1 MTLTDPREALADQSN
16 FIGYLVGLAGLARV
30 VHTLAADGD
39 RRSDPPGDSDDFVH
53 LLLGLASLGEAIE
66 RLANP
71 ATGTTEPDCR
81 GATARLSDQAVAAMS
96 AVLAGSD
103 FLRAPMLATARPEGF
118 KEWHHFVVHGRG
130 FRLLINFSLTN
141 EVSGAGQVRLA
152 PRVIVIAHDE
162 KWTGAIERFDGRA
175 LDVSADLGELTIG
188 GNRMTVLPD
197 GYHVAIDLPDKD
209 IRGELHFTSASRPF
223 VVNNQ
228 PVGDGRMS
236 WLFVPR
242 LRAQGWLR
250 IGGREHRIE
259 NDLAYHDHNWG
270 RFWWGDDFGWTWG
283 TLLPKGPDDPWS
295 MVFLQMTDRSR
306 LRCLS
311 QALYV
316 WHHDEPAAIFRHA
329 AVQTRSDGLLGRA
342 ADCTLP
348 PPMRL
353 LLDGEVPGVPERI
366 EITAT
371 RAGDKVHAE
380 FRSQSYA
387 RLAQPSEV
395 CLDRSTVLCET
406 SGTARASGTING
418 EDVDFVGTGVFEFLY
433 G

>member
-1 MTLTDPREALADQSN
+1 
-16 FIGYLVGLAGLARV
+16 
-30 VHTLAADGD
+30 
-39 RRSDPPGDSDDFVH
+39 
-53 LLLGLASLGEAIE
+53 
-66 RLANP
+66 
-71 ATGTTEPDCR
+71 
-81 GATARLSDQAVAAMS
+81 MS
-96 AVLAGSD
+96 AVLANSD
-103 FLRAPMLATARPEGF
+103 FLRAPVLAAARPNGF

-130 FRLLINFSLTN
+130 VRLLINFSLTN
-141 EVSGAGQVRLA
+141 ESGADELRLA

-162 KWTGAIERFDGRA
+162 RWTGAIERFDGGA
-175 LDVSADLGELTIG
+175 LDVAADLGELTIG
-188 GNRMTVLPD
+188 GNRLTVLPE
-197 GYHVAIDLPDKD
+197 GYHVVIDLPDNG
-209 IRGELHFTSASRPF
+209 IRGELHFASASRPF

-242 LRAQGWLR
+242 LRAHGWLR
-250 IGGREHRIE
+250 IGDGEHRIE
-259 NDLAYHDHNWG
+259 DELAYHDHNWG

-283 TLLPKGPDDPWS
+283 TILPAEPTDPWS

-329 AVQTRSDGLLGRA
+329 AVRTRTDGRLGRA

-353 LLDGEVPGVPERI
+353 LLDGEVPGVPERVDV
-366 EITAT
+366 TAT
-371 RAGDKVHAE
+371 RAGDRVHAE

-395 CLDRSTVLCET
+395 RLDRSTVLCET
-406 SGTARASGTING
+406 GGAARASGTVNG
-418 EDVDFVGTGVFEFLY
+418 ENIDFVGTGVFEFIY

>member
-1 MTLTDPREALADQSN
+1 MT
-16 FIGYLVGLAGLARV
+16 
-30 VHTLAADGD
+30 
-39 RRSDPPGDSDDFVH
+39 
-53 LLLGLASLGEAIE
+53 
-66 RLANP
+66 
-71 ATGTTEPDCR
+71 
-81 GATARLSDQAVAAMS
+81 

-103 FLRAPMLATARPEGF
+103 FLRAPVLATARPEGF

-141 EVSGAGQVRLA
+141 EVFGAGQVRLV
-152 PRVIVIAHDE
+152 PRVIVIAYDE
-162 KWTGAIERFDGRA
+162 KWTGAIQRFDGCA

-188 GNRMTVLPD
+188 ANRMAVLPD
-197 GYHVAIDLPDKD
+197 GYRVSIDLPDNG
-209 IRGELHFTSASRPF
+209 IRADLNFVSTSRPF

-228 PVGDGRMS
+228 PVGDGRMC

-242 LRAQGWLR
+242 LRAEGWLR
-250 IGGREHRIE
+250 ISDREHRIE
-259 NDLAYHDHNWG
+259 GDLAYHDHNWG
-270 RFWWGDDFGWTWG
+270 RFWWGDNFGWTWG
-283 TLLPKGPDDPWS
+283 TILPTGQDDPWS

-306 LRCLS
+306 LRSLS

-316 WHHDEPAAIFRHA
+316 WHHDEPAAIFRRA
-329 AVQTRSDGLLGRA
+329 GVRARSDGLLARA

-371 RAGDKVHAE
+371 WAGNEVRAE
-380 FRSQSYA
+380 FCPRSYA
-387 RLAQPSEV
+387 RLAQPSETH
-395 CLDRSTVLCET
+395 LDRATVLCET
-406 SGTARASGTING
+406 GGSARASGTING
-418 EDVDFVGTGVFEFLY
+418 EKVDFVGTGVFEFLH

>member
-1 MTLTDPREALADQSN
+1 
-16 FIGYLVGLAGLARV
+16 
-30 VHTLAADGD
+30 
-39 RRSDPPGDSDDFVH
+39 
-53 LLLGLASLGEAIE
+53 
-66 RLANP
+66 
-71 ATGTTEPDCR
+71 
-81 GATARLSDQAVAAMS
+81 MS
-96 AVLAGSD
+96 AVLARSD
-103 FLRAPMLATARPEGF
+103 FLRAPLLATARPAGF
-118 KEWHHFVVHGRG
+118 KEWHHFVVHAHDV
-130 FRLLINFSLTN
+130 RLLINFSLNN
-141 EVSGAGQVRLA
+141 EVFGQDEVRLA
-152 PRVIVIAHDE
+152 PRVIVIARDE
-162 KWTGAIERFDGRA
+162 NWSGAVERFDEHA
-175 LDVSADLGELTIG
+175 LNVSADLGELTVG

-197 GYHVAIDLPDKD
+197 GYHVLIDLPDKD
-209 IRGELHFTSASRPF
+209 IRGELHFASASQPF
-223 VVNNQ
+223 LVRNE
-228 PVGDGRMS
+228 PAGDGRVS

-242 LRAQGWLR
+242 LRANGWLR
-250 IGGREHRIE
+250 IGGREHRMDD
-259 NDLAYHDHNWG
+259 DLAYHDHNWG

-283 TLLPKGPDDPWS
+283 TLLPKETDNPWS

-329 AVQTRSDGLLGRA
+329 AVRTRSAGVLDRA

-371 RAGDKVHAE
+371 RAGDEVHAE

-406 SGTARASGTING
+406 DGTARANGTING
-418 EDVDFVGTGVFEFLY
+418 EDVDFVGTGVFEFFY